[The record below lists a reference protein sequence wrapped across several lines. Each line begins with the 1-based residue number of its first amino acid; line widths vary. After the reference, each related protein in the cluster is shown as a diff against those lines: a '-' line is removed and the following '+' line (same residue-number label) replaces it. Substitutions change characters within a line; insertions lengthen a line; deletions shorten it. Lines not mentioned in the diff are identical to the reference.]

1 MGGAVSLPNLLFD
14 LKHLSTEVHRL
25 LDGSDGLG
33 ANEPRCQLSTAAV
46 FTRLDVPQC
55 VHHQCLCPQCE
66 PQPPL
71 PLQETGRN
79 QQGGLAQAP
88 IKLLLLFWVPVC
100 LRLCVC
106 LLGVKSLFPPVL
118 QGSWLYALLV
128 LQSQTFRELIFP
140 VLDSRLRSLMWGSEL
155 FLCKNLY
162 SLIIP
167 QFVGYPPGGY
177 GIWVYCESAPPGPL
191 VVPSWCI

>member
-118 QGSWLYALLV
+118 QGS
-128 LQSQTFRELIFP
+128 
-140 VLDSRLRSLMWGSEL
+140 
-155 FLCKNLY
+155 
-162 SLIIP
+162 
-167 QFVGYPPGGY
+167 
-177 GIWVYCESAPPGPL
+177 
-191 VVPSWCI
+191 